1 MFYFVVCVFLLLY
14 RGIAEILSTT
24 AQLHIYPMDV
34 ESEEEED
41 DDDDEGGGGGGGSLP
56 SRLTAKA
63 AARS

>member
-24 AQLHIYPMDV
+24 ALLHIYPMDV
-34 ESEEEED
+34 ESEEEEEDD
-41 DDDDEGGGGGGGSLP
+41 DDDDEGGGGSLP
-56 SRLTAKA
+56 SRLAAKA

>member
-24 AQLHIYPMDV
+24 ALLHIYPMDV
-34 ESEEEED
+34 ESEE
-41 DDDDEGGGGGGGSLP
+41 DDDEGGGGWSLP
-56 SRLTAKA
+56 SRLAAKA